1 MMDHKKVQI
10 HSIKKCNVSG
20 DTDLIELWNLP
31 KYPLTEQFGKFEKN
45 FPRFSQSLIISSKA
59 GHVQLKNHIDP
70 NFLYSPLN
78 YSYRTTLSRSKK
90 FACDIF
96 IDFFKKI
103 VKGKKLISIVD
114 IGGNDNYIMER
125 VSKKTSFKYVIDPV
139 GIQKDNGIV
148 VINKFIHEVDFR
160 ENINTPDAVICRHT
174 LEHLPD
180 PKKILEKLINECS
193 VNCIFVFEVPSLEK
207 MLEAHRFDT
216 IMHQHVNYF
225 DINSLKY
232 LLNEISAEL
241 LDYQYFNE
249 GSCGGSILFAFK
261 RKIKV
266 NKKIKFSLKF
276 KIEMIKKKIV
286 LFQNEMNYLNE
297 VINNTKDKFIGY
309 GAGLMLSTY
318 LYHLNINTSRIK
330 YIIDDDIHKNNMG
343 YKNIN
348 LKVKFLK
355 NNEIPVNTNFLI
367 TSLENKK
374 IILSKILNLKA
385 NKILFPSIV

>member
-148 VINKFIHEVDFR
+148 VIN
-160 ENINTPDAVICRHT
+160 
-174 LEHLPD
+174 
-180 PKKILEKLINECS
+180 S
-193 VNCIFVFEVPSLEK
+193 
-207 MLEAHRFDT
+207 
-216 IMHQHVNYF
+216 
-225 DINSLKY
+225 
-232 LLNEISAEL
+232 
-241 LDYQYFNE
+241 
-249 GSCGGSILFAFK
+249 
-261 RKIKV
+261 
-266 NKKIKFSLKF
+266 
-276 KIEMIKKKIV
+276 
-286 LFQNEMNYLNE
+286 
-297 VINNTKDKFIGY
+297 
-309 GAGLMLSTY
+309 
-318 LYHLNINTSRIK
+318 
-330 YIIDDDIHKNNMG
+330 
-343 YKNIN
+343 
-348 LKVKFLK
+348 
-355 NNEIPVNTNFLI
+355 
-367 TSLENKK
+367 
-374 IILSKILNLKA
+374 
-385 NKILFPSIV
+385 